1 MKCPKC
7 GTEIRDGYMYCPKC
21 GEEVIMVPDFEIE
34 LEEGIEQTISEVAE
48 MIAVSVEDIDESDTA
63 KEPDEVNLTEP
74 IEEIVDTPVKDNI
87 RKTGTRI
94 LIAAAVVLGLVFV
107 FGVYKLVTFV
117 NDYYSYDKQFAK
129 EMSEY
134 DAGEYEAAVKTG
146 KHVISLNPRDER
158 PRFIL
163 ADSYFALQKYDES
176 IAVLNDLLKEYPQD
190 KTIYERL
197 LTLYEIEGDTESILT
212 LSKMSSD
219 PGILKLFDGYSSGS
233 VDFSLESGTYEGPK
247 EISIT
252 TSEGGTVYYT
262 LDGSKPDTSSLV
274 YEKPIELAE
283 GETVITAVCV
293 NGKGVMS
300 EPVSRT
306 YTINTAVLETPNL
319 ITAPGDYSTPEL
331 IRLTDPVNGTIYY
344 TTDGTDPNEGST
356 LYEPPLLMPL
366 GKSEYRFV
374 IINNLGEAGDI
385 ITARYVLKINGVF
398 DAEYAK
404 NAVQLNLIAHG
415 HAVMDHEFIAKYGY
429 SHDGRNY
436 YIVEEYANSGGKK
449 QKQNTLYAVDSQTGE
464 VFTINRNTDKKDYD
478 FGIVS

>member
-7 GTEIRDGYMYCPKC
+7 GTEIQEGYMYCSKC
-21 GEEVIMVPDFEIE
+21 GEEIIMVPDFEIE
-34 LEEGIEQTISEVAE
+34 LEEGIEKTISEVAE
-48 MIAVSVEDIDESDTA
+48 MMAVSVEDIDETDTA
-63 KEPDEVNLTEP
+63 KESETVDITEHT
-74 IEEIVDTPVKDNI
+74 EEIGVSPVEDNI
-87 RKTGTRI
+87 KKTGSRI

-107 FGVYKLVTFV
+107 FGIFRLVAFV

-134 DAGEYEAAVKTG
+134 DAGEYEAAIKTG
-146 KHVISLNPRDER
+146 KHVMSLNPKDEK

-163 ADSYFALQKYDES
+163 ADSYFALHKYDES

-197 LTLYEIEGDTESILT
+197 LTLYEIEGDTESILR
-212 LSKMSSD
+212 LSGMSTD
-219 PGILKLFDGYSSGS
+219 PDILKMFDDYTVSSL
-233 VDFSLESGTYEGPK
+233 DFNLESGTYEGPQ

-252 TSEGGTVYYT
+252 SSDGGTVYYT
-262 LDGSKPDTSSLV
+262 LDGTKPSAASLV
-274 YEKPIELAE
+274 YEKPIELTE
-283 GETVITAVCV
+283 GETVITAVCI
-293 NGKGVMS
+293 NEKGVVS
-300 EPVSRT
+300 DPVSRT
-306 YTINTAVLETPNL
+306 YTINIAVLETPNL

-331 IRLTDPVNGTIYY
+331 IRLTEPVNGNIYY
-344 TTDGTDPNEGST
+344 TTDGMDPTAESE
-356 LYEPPLLMPL
+356 LYEPPILMPL

-374 IINNLGEAGDI
+374 IISDNGETGDI
-385 ITARYVLKINGVF
+385 VTAQYNLSIKGVF

-415 HAVMDHEFIAKYGY
+415 HAVMDHEFVAKYGY

-436 YIVEEYANSGGKK
+436 YIVEEYAQTDGKK
-449 QKQNTLYAVDSQTGE
+449 QKQSTLYAVDAQTGE
-464 VFTINRNTDKKDYD
+464 VFTISSNKEKKDYD